1 MPERISLGKSAGIAG
16 KETVATA
23 LIVWGISKIQGPDW
37 YLGAGAIALGFVL
50 HFIQPYIE

>member
-1 MPERISLGKSAGIAG
+1 MPKEIGLGRSAGIAG

-23 LIVWGISKIQGPDW
+23 LIAWGLSKIQGPDW

-50 HFIQPYIE
+50 HIIQPYIE